1 MFSSFSTSSSRGSWF
16 DCRQERK
23 RSRLGKRPSAL
34 PFLLNV
40 TLDSLRR
47 EEQFA
52 FGSLMP
58 RKWELAFVTIE
69 IIAGHTQAPGA
80 FINAEMFIAICEA
93 CMGAAI
99 RANATAWMAASSP
112 I

>member
-1 MFSSFSTSSSRGSWF
+1 
-16 DCRQERK
+16 
-23 RSRLGKRPSAL
+23 
-34 PFLLNV
+34 LLNV

-69 IIAGHTQAPGA
+69 IIAGHTQAPGG
-80 FINAEMFIAICEA
+80 FINAEKFIVILRSLYGRGDTGKCY
-93 CMGAAI
+93 GLDG
-99 RANATAWMAASSP
+99 RQFPDQRW
-112 I
+112 